1 MSKGRQ
7 ANQTDLADIHGC
19 SLPTIR
25 AWVRRGC
32 PVVQRGGK
40 GREWLFNT
48 ADVAQW
54 REEEAAAAAV
64 GDTSK
69 MDIDE
74 ARRRKEAALAGMA
87 ELDLSKRRG
96 ELIEIESIAEIVGE
110 EYSRVRAKLMGMPVK
125 LAPVLEQAT
134 TVQEYREIV
143 EDAVVEC
150 LSELAADEFS
160 GEESAGGAEQEQDDE
175 APAAA

>member
-1 MSKGRQ
+1 MPKGRQ

-32 PVVQRGGK
+32 PVIHRGGK

-54 REEEAAAAAV
+54 REEQAAAAAV
-64 GDTSK
+64 GDTSA
-69 MDIDE
+69 MDLDE
-74 ARRRKEAALAGMA
+74 ARRRKEAAFAAMA
-87 ELDLSKRRG
+87 ELDLGKRRG
-96 ELIEIESIAEIVGE
+96 ELVEIESVSEIVGE

-150 LSELAADEFS
+150 LSELSADEFG
-160 GEESAGGAEQEQDDE
+160 GEESADGAEQDEDGE